1 MPSRIQIKR
10 GDLTKFKVEALVNAA
25 NTTLLGGGGVDGAMH
40 KAAGPGLLQ
49 ECRALNGC
57 ATGDAKVTGGHNLYA
72 KYVLH
77 TVGPIWKD
85 GKSGEPELLRS
96 CYRTC
101 FKLGSRLGLKTIAFP
116 AISTGVYG
124 YPLQEAAKIALEE
137 SFHFLEKNE
146 FMDEVVHV
154 CYNSEAY
161 DIFHSV
167 SKTIM
172 ESRKPRLFTQQDL
185 DQILPDLANLDEFEH
200 IDFSDMDL
208 DSISNI
214 LRAAPVAKF
223 LPTPSDEY
231 KDRLPTPNEK
241 GELEYK
247 VEDKTLIVPAPYV
260 SLVEFCF
267 HQFGGNPSIVSLPD
281 HNIFESI
288 WDYIQQVVNWAIS
301 LEKTLYGQIY
311 DMVKTLDS
319 FAWDVQRDIASLE
332 KDYPED
338 PIMSEIRD
346 LPQLFEFAC
355 RLLVSKGIS
364 EEFRKEIALALLY
377 LVSPI
382 DFIPE
387 GIVCHPVA
395 LADDAALLLFVFQR
409 GLNHSSSQQKIMRRQ
424 WAGDPEFLNEV
435 DQRLNELQRLLG
447 PSFLPTLWT
456 YLEGKIS

>member
-1 MPSRIQIKR
+1 
-10 GDLTKFKVEALVNAA
+10 
-25 NTTLLGGGGVDGAMH
+25 
-40 KAAGPGLLQ
+40 
-49 ECRALNGC
+49 
-57 ATGDAKVTGGHNLYA
+57 
-72 KYVLH
+72 
-77 TVGPIWKD
+77 
-85 GKSGEPELLRS
+85 
-96 CYRTC
+96 
-101 FKLGSRLGLKTIAFP
+101 
-116 AISTGVYG
+116 
-124 YPLQEAAKIALEE
+124 
-137 SFHFLEKNE
+137 
-146 FMDEVVHV
+146 
-154 CYNSEAY
+154 
-161 DIFHSV
+161 
-167 SKTIM
+167 
-172 ESRKPRLFTQQDL
+172 
-185 DQILPDLANLDEFEH
+185 
-200 IDFSDMDL
+200 
-208 DSISNI
+208 
-214 LRAAPVAKF
+214 
-223 LPTPSDEY
+223 
-231 KDRLPTPNEK
+231 
-241 GELEYK
+241 
-247 VEDKTLIVPAPYV
+247 
-260 SLVEFCF
+260 LVEFCF